1 MTYDCIDF
9 SSGAVRKCLLG
20 LLRRCIS
27 LPLERDHICF
37 VFVFFFFRVSV
48 TGDDDKF
55 LLVRVD
61 TANSAI
67 VHNAMGKQKHT
78 HTLISRF
85 VDCMEYTLRD
95 DAS

>member
-1 MTYDCIDF
+1 MFVRFTASLYF
-9 SSGAVRKCLLG
+9 SSAGTRPYLL
-20 LLRRCIS
+20 CV
-27 LPLERDHICF
+27 C
-37 VFVFFFFRVSV
+37 VFFFSCVSV

-85 VDCMEYTLRD
+85 VDCMEYTL
-95 DAS
+95 